1 MRVKKLATLF
11 VTGLLVA
18 GCSGGETETVKA
30 APTIQLAD
38 ACQKVQDALDAA
50 FKGKEGGPFWDS
62 ETYQGLAD
70 AIDDLTKRVDP
81 KGVPLLTRLAEATHG
96 SAKNA
101 NDANA
106 IPEENLEAERNW
118 LRVMQQVTD
127 TCQQLGAPLS

>member
-1 MRVKKLATLF
+1 MATLF

-38 ACQKVQDALDAA
+38 ACPKVQDALDAA
-50 FKGKEGGPFWDS
+50 FKGKEGGLFGDS

-70 AIDDLTKRVDP
+70 AIDGLTKRVDP
-81 KGVPLLTRLAEATHG
+81 KGVPLLTGLAEATHE
-96 SAKNA
+96 SAKN
-101 NDANA
+101 
-106 IPEENLEAERNW
+106 PSLEAERNW